1 MAATAPLVS
10 VIIPTRNRVKLL
22 SRSVASVLGQSYQNL
37 ELIVVNDAST
47 DDSREVLAA
56 MTDPRL
62 RIINHATNKGAAAAR
77 NVGISMARGE
87 FIAFQDDDD
96 VWLVHKL
103 ERQVAALRTKS
114 QQPDWCICGNIRV
127 TKTGCKYIGGEFY
140 RSQIDFSQ
148 GIGQRGSDW
157 GLIATP
163 GWLVRSELLKR
174 TGSFDER
181 IRSWDDWEL
190 GIRLAREG
198 RLIFVDEPLWIQDWV
213 SGGGLTKAQHI
224 RANDLQI
231 IMEKHGDMWKDRPK
245 VLARHYYYMGRVLNF
260 HDGSPAGRDFL
271 FRSLSFSPFQFKTW
285 TAIMLSYLRRD
296 WMRAATLFARRVK
309 TSFK

>member
-1 MAATAPLVS
+1 MAATTPLVS

-37 ELIVVNDAST
+37 ELIVINDAST
-47 DDSREVLAA
+47 DDSSEVLATI
-56 MTDPRL
+56 TDSRL
-62 RIINHATNKGAAAAR
+62 RIINHVTNKGAAAAR

-103 ERQVAALRTKS
+103 ERQVAVLLADGQRS
-114 QQPDWCICGNIRV
+114 GWCICGNIRV
-127 TKTGCKYIGGEFY
+127 AKTECKYIGGEFY
-140 RSQIDFSQ
+140 RGQIDFSQ

-163 GWLVRSELLKR
+163 GWLVRSELLER

-198 RLIFVDEPLWIQDWV
+198 RPIFVDEPLWIQDWV

-231 IMEKHGDMWKDRPK
+231 IMEKHGDMWKKRPK
-245 VLARHYYYMGRVLNF
+245 VLARHYYYMGRVLNI
-260 HDGSPAGRDFL
+260 HSGSPAGRDFL
-271 FRSLSFSPFQFKTW
+271 FRSLSFAPFQFKTW
-285 TAIMLSYLRRD
+285 IAIMLSYLRKD
-296 WMRAATLFARRVK
+296 WMLAATLFARRVK